1 MLPLF
6 LRLIMKNISEKL
18 QNVYIVWL
26 AAIIC
31 CFLWGSAFPVIKIG
45 YKLFNIDS
53 SDTALIILFAGIRFI
68 LAGILTIT
76 IFSFANKKF
85 VKPKKS
91 SLGKVCVLALFQT
104 ILQYLFFY
112 IGLAHTTGVKSSIID
127 GTSTFFAILISI
139 FIFKQEQFSFAK
151 IVGSLLGFSGV
162 FLAGLSGNRG
172 GLSFQLGDFLLL
184 ISALSYACSSV
195 FMKKY
200 SNDDNPAVLSGYQ
213 FVLGGLV
220 MSVVG
225 LLMGGK
231 ISTNDVKGILVLIYL
246 GFISAIAYSLW
257 GVLLKYN
264 DVSRI
269 TVCGSMTPI
278 FGFTLSY
285 LLLGEDN
292 GKIFYKLIGLLCVV
306 CGMVIVNLKS
316 LKMKKTS

>member
-1 MLPLF
+1 
-6 LRLIMKNISEKL
+6 MKNISEKL
-18 QNVYIVWL
+18 QNIYIVL
-26 AAIIC
+26 LTACVC

-53 SDTALIILFAGIRFI
+53 ADTASIILFAGIRFI

-76 IFSFANKKF
+76 IFSFVNKRL

-139 FIFKQEQFSFAK
+139 FIFKQEQFSFSK

-162 FLAGLSGNRG
+162 VLAGMSGNRG
-172 GLSFQLGDFLLL
+172 KLSFQLGDFLLL

-195 FMKKY
+195 FMKRY
-200 SNDDNPAVLSGYQ
+200 SNDDNTAVLSGYQ
-213 FVLGGLV
+213 FVLGGAV

-231 ISTNDVKGILVLIYL
+231 ISTDDIRGIVVLIYL
-246 GFISAIAYSLW
+246 GFISATAYSLW

-292 GKIFYKLIGLLCVV
+292 GKMFYKLIGLLCVV
-306 CGMVIVNLKS
+306 GGMVIVNLKS
-316 LKMKKTS
+316 LQKKKTS